1 MDFFVHMKGGPR
13 TSTPAK
19 TKYEDFQRPLE
30 PPRTM
35 LKKKLEN
42 VFGGFRGQHC
52 VRGARGLSYLSF

>member
-35 LKKKLEN
+35 LKKKWKFFLEDSGAN
-42 VFGGFRGQHC
+42 IVSGGQGGYRT
-52 VRGARGLSYLSF
+52 